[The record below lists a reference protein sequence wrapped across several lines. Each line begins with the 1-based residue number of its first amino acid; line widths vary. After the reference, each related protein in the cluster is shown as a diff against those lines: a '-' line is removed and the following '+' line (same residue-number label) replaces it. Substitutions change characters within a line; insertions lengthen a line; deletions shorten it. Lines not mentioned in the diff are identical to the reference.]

1 MPTVP
6 KKQIGEIRNA
16 PAPTVFQTSRGI
28 EGLASVGQGLTALG
42 SGFQNL
48 SDTTEKIALKVAVE
62 DNERRAKELD
72 VDFNKRRRAILY
84 GDEENPGYYGRKG
97 SEAVDSFGGVQDQ
110 LKKAREEVSGLAKNE
125 RIKRIFDKSSLTK
138 TDSDLETMSAFVTR
152 ERVSANLI
160 ASQARTQEAIEDS
173 TLAYNDKNVID
184 RSTAIV
190 RSEVFAQSKIQGW
203 KPETIK
209 TELGKALTV
218 MYTNM
223 IKGAL
228 NRQDVQGAVDI
239 LDKYRGQMDAPVA
252 AEMEALISKPKLI
265 AQAQTEVEKI
275 LALSVTREEKLKA
288 ARALH
293 TDNPTLRDEISKRLN
308 ARFNEEDTLQTDA
321 RKEKAREWNQSIVG
335 GGQSLDT
342 LIIRDPEAWALI
354 SQDFYLARALEAS
367 EVLRTKRETYA
378 RVDDSKLVEKL
389 SIMST
394 QELAGVRPEDYRALL
409 TEQTF
414 KSFAAKV
421 GAAKN
426 KLEASETNR
435 ERYTR
440 YEQMLKQ
447 MAPKNMEVFQKDQS
461 QKNKDIT
468 NKIIQEMDVFV
479 SERLKTGKEPTDPE
493 LRAQVQRLL
502 TPVSQGGMLEPVFDF
517 LGVRNKTAAEAL
529 TTWTPRELSN
539 LRVDFVDIPPE
550 QVRQIGEIFKKRDIT
565 PTNDLIEQYMGATV
579 INDRARKER
588 LLGIGKPTSLR
599 NLNVEKPIVKKE
611 TPVSSANPI
620 SEPIA
625 SVANKEETVVAETP
639 LPAKKETLAGT
650 DATPVNREKF
660 HVITLLVESGNQDK
674 PEDSEEGAVGPG
686 QILPKWFTKDFGKN
700 LANDPVF
707 KHIKPA
713 TEVQL
718 RDPEFSR
725 NMSRQIS
732 FALLDKY
739 DDDFEKAAAAYHTGW
754 PTVDRAIKQHGEN
767 WFKFIGPKTRAYV
780 DKIATVFLKSK

>member
-394 QELAGVRPEDYRALL
+394 QEFILPRG
-409 TEQTF
+409 
-414 KSFAAKV
+414 
-421 GAAKN
+421 G
-426 KLEASETNR
+426 
-435 ERYTR
+435 
-440 YEQMLKQ
+440 
-447 MAPKNMEVFQKDQS
+447 FQKQ
-461 QKNKDIT
+461 
-468 NKIIQEMDVFV
+468 
-479 SERLKTGKEPTDPE
+479 
-493 LRAQVQRLL
+493 L
-502 TPVSQGGMLEPVFDF
+502 TS
-517 LGVRNKTAAEAL
+517 
-529 TTWTPRELSN
+529 RE
-539 LRVDFVDIPPE
+539 F
-550 QVRQIGEIFKKRDIT
+550 
-565 PTNDLIEQYMGATV
+565 
-579 INDRARKER
+579 
-588 LLGIGKPTSLR
+588 
-599 NLNVEKPIVKKE
+599 
-611 TPVSSANPI
+611 
-620 SEPIA
+620 
-625 SVANKEETVVAETP
+625 
-639 LPAKKETLAGT
+639 
-650 DATPVNREKF
+650 
-660 HVITLLVESGNQDK
+660 
-674 PEDSEEGAVGPG
+674 
-686 QILPKWFTKDFGKN
+686 
-700 LANDPVF
+700 
-707 KHIKPA
+707 
-713 TEVQL
+713 
-718 RDPEFSR
+718 
-725 NMSRQIS
+725 
-732 FALLDKY
+732 
-739 DDDFEKAAAAYHTGW
+739 
-754 PTVDRAIKQHGEN
+754 
-767 WFKFIGPKTRAYV
+767 
-780 DKIATVFLKSK
+780 